1 MATCGGFMITSTQQ
15 LLAAEKKK
23 RLLVESGNKDAAASI
38 ELLEAEISE
47 YHRKSIG
54 PFSSFYRLILKIKEI
69 NKSSCKDRKNG
80 IKQLKIDQVMSM
92 HESIKNN
99 YFILFICPS
108 L

>member
-1 MATCGGFMITSTQQ
+1 MITSTQQ

-54 PFSSFYRLILKIKEI
+54 PFSFRTHTELKKSFSRYPCTFALRTK
-69 NKSSCKDRKNG
+69 
-80 IKQLKIDQVMSM
+80 
-92 HESIKNN
+92 
-99 YFILFICPS
+99 
-108 L
+108 